1 MNAIIQ
7 HDPQTTTPT
16 PAAAQVVNLPS
27 LPTSNGE
34 SAFQLA
40 QRQAKA
46 MASSTLVPEA
56 YRNNVPNV
64 MIAMETAN
72 RIGASPFLVMQNL
85 YIVHGRPS
93 WSSQFLIATVNACGR
108 FTPLRYEIEGGNDP
122 SAKTYQVRAV
132 ARDKE
137 TGDECVGP
145 WITWKMVE
153 AEGWSKKG
161 GSKWS
166 SIPDLMFR
174 YRAATFWTRLY
185 APELSMGIQ
194 TSEELQDVWGGAPA
208 HPTPTA
214 SGTESIQTLEAQLL
228 GQPQEPADQP
238 DAAQEG

>member
-7 HDPQTTTPT
+7 HETQTTTPT

-27 LPTSNGE
+27 LPTSQGE

-64 MIAMETAN
+64 LIAMETAN

-108 FTPLRYEIEGGNDP
+108 FTPLRYEIAGGDDP

-153 AEGWSKKG
+153 AEGWSKKN
-161 GSKWS
+161 GSKWA

-174 YRAATFWTRLY
+174 YRAATFWTRLF

-194 TSEELQDVWGGAPA
+194 TAEELQDVWGGQNA
-208 HPTPTA
+208 HPAATEVTA
-214 SGTESIQTLEAQLL
+214 AGLKQLEAELI
-228 GQPQEPADQP
+228 GNADAP
-238 DAAQEG
+238 TDDAPSAA